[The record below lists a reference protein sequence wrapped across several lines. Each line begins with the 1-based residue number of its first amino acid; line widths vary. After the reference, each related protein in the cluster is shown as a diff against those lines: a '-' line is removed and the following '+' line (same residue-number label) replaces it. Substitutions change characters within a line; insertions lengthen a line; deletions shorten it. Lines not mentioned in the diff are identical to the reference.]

1 MSAKFGVFNPF
12 RGWKRGDFPMDPT
25 VEIVVHGAQ
34 KREDGRVSLTAT
46 LASDEE
52 IDYTVDELRQSL
64 ESARREAKRTLKKQ
78 RDKIRGILEE

>member
-1 MSAKFGVFNPF
+1 MPAKFGVFNPF
-12 RGWKRGDFPMDPT
+12 RGWKKGDLPMDPT
-25 VEIVVHGAQ
+25 VEIVIHGAQ

-52 IDYTVDELRQSL
+52 IDYTVDELKQGL

-78 RDKIRGILEE
+78 REKMRGTLYE